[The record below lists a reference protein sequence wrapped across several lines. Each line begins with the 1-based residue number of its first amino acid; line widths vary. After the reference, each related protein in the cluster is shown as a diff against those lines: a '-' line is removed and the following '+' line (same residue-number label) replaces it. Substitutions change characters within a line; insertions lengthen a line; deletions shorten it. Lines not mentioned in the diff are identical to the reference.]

1 MNEAA
6 VQVRVEELRAMLTKS
21 RLLQGEKEPDSD
33 GVYVAQTAGGRE
45 GLEEELEQLRL
56 HLKYLLF
63 DLEATRRENRY
74 LRQMIES
81 RTRRNPEKND
91 DSSDWKPPSGF

>member
-74 LRQMIES
+74 LRQMLEA
-81 RTRRNPEKND
+81 RPPMPPRD
-91 DSSDWKPPSGF
+91 DDEIAGF